1 MELLKTI
8 LLVAAIFI
16 IGVIVTPI
24 MIVGIL
30 QFLTGNL

>member
-16 IGVIVTPI
+16 IGLNRNPNYDRWHPAVS
-24 MIVGIL
+24 
-30 QFLTGNL
+30 NR